1 MAYATRNKIL
11 EKRGGFL
18 SLLREKKIYGN
29 SKMKVLEL
37 FSGTGSVKKICDKL
51 GWECISVDI
60 TDELHPVDYKVNILE
75 WDYKVLP
82 KDFDIVWASPPCNSF
97 SSMLFIHKHIDQAKR
112 IREEGLPLLD
122 KTLEIID
129 YFNPNYFCIENPQMG
144 KMKNFMSDLIPYID
158 VCYCRYGYDYK
169 KPTRIWTNIDYDGKW
184 CNHKKKHKYM
194 IGSTRTGAKKPTRGY
209 ATTNLMGNM
218 SLAQKY
224 SIPPKLIEEL
234 FSKILN

>member
-1 MAYATRNKIL
+1 MRTKMAYATRNKIL

-82 KDFDIVWASPPCNSF
+82 KDFDIVWGSPPCNSF
-97 SSMLFIHKHIDQAKR
+97 SSMLFLSPHIDQAKK

-129 YFNPNYFCIENPQMG
+129 YFNPNYFCIENPETG
-144 KMKNFMSDLIPYID
+144 KMKEFMNPLIPYVD

-184 CNHKKKHKYM
+184 CNHKGKHKNR
-194 IGSTRTGAKKPTRGY
+194 IGTTRQKDNDRFKKIESVAKTK
-209 ATTNLMGNM
+209 LKE
-218 SLAQKY
+218 KY

-234 FSKILN
+234 FGAIF